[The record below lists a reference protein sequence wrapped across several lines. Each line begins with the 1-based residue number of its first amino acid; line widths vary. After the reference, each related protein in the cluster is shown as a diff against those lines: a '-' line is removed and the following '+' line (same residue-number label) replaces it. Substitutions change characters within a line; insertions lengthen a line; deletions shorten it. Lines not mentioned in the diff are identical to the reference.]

1 MKTLLPIFCLLPL
14 LFTSCSDDDDPIR
27 PRTCGPAITVGGG
40 LITQE
45 FDAFELVDAT
55 VNGQCLEVT
64 IAATSCSSAGWS
76 MELFTFGE
84 VAESMPTQ
92 TSARLLFDDALD
104 EVAFTCQVLLTETY
118 TFDLS
123 DYLTPDVL
131 PTRFTLT
138 GTGTGTDTTLL
149 VR

>member
-1 MKTLLPIFCLLPL
+1 M
-14 LFTSCSDDDDPIR
+14 
-27 PRTCGPAITVGGG
+27 
-40 LITQE
+40 Q
-45 FDAFELVDAT
+45 
-55 VNGQCLEVT
+55 
-64 IAATSCSSAGWS
+64 
-76 MELFTFGE
+76 LFTFGE